1 MVIQDKCILVVNS
14 MKTKQ
19 GTRLLGDIPEIQ
31 TDQKEPPTIHYLKA
45 RKHNQQDKVNNK
57 NRSPTLGA
65 IELRSA
71 LPSKKQ
77 QKIYRN
83 VREVRN
89 EN

>member
-1 MVIQDKCILVVNS
+1 MVIQDKCFLVVNS

-31 TDQKEPPTIHYLKA
+31 TDQKEPPTIHYLTA
-45 RKHNQQDKVNNK
+45 RKHKQQDKVNNK

-77 QKIYRN
+77 QKLALQ
-83 VREVRN
+83 EM
-89 EN
+89 